1 MSQPVALIT
10 GAAKRLGANTA
21 LRLHELGF
29 TVIIH
34 CNQSIEHANALAQRL
49 NDIRDNS
56 ALVIQADLSDITKIN
71 DISSIYVAAFCQT
84 RCFNK
89 QCIFILSNAINKLN
103 TRAISR
109 SYCHQYDC
117 AIISNQGLHRTYL
130 KPAHGVVINMCD
142 IHATRPLEHHSAYC
156 MAKAGQQMMTYALAN
171 ELAPEI
177 RVNGVAPGAIEWP
190 NNGIDGEAIEEVLK
204 SIPLQRKGH
213 MNDIAQAIE
222 YLISAPYVTGQILT
236 IDGGRQQ
243 VASKGA

>member
-21 LRLHELGF
+21 VRLHELGF

-34 CNQSIEHANALAQRL
+34 CNQSLEHANALAQRL

-56 ALVIQADLSDITKIN
+56 ALVMQADLSDITKIN
-71 DISSIYVAAFCQT
+71 DIIQFISQRFSKLDVLINNASSFYPTPLVSLTHEQYQDLIATNMTAPL
-84 RCFNK
+84 
-89 QCIFILSNAINKLN
+89 FITKACTAL
-103 TRAISR
+103 
-109 SYCHQYDC
+109 
-117 AIISNQGLHRTYL
+117 L
-130 KPAHGVVINMCD
+130 KAAHGVVINMCD
-142 IHATRPLEHHSAYC
+142 IHATRPLENHSAYC

>member
-1 MSQPVALIT
+1 MSQSVALIT

-21 LRLHELGF
+21 VRLHQQGY
-29 TVIIH
+29 TVVIH
-34 CNQSIEHANALAQRL
+34 CNHSVEQANKLALGL
-49 NDIRDNS
+49 NQLRDNS
-56 ALVIQADLSDITKIN
+56 AFVVQADLSDIEKIDGLGKYIANEFSRLDVLINNASSFYPTPLSTLTSEQYHDLIATNMTAPLFLTK
-71 DISSIYVAAFCQT
+71 ACT
-84 RCFNK
+84 P
-89 QCIFILSNAINKLN
+89 L
-103 TRAISR
+103 
-109 SYCHQYDC
+109 
-117 AIISNQGLHRTYL
+117 L
-130 KPAHGVVINMCD
+130 KIANGVVINMCD
-142 IHATRPLEHHSAYC
+142 IHASRPLEQHSAYC

-171 ELAPEI
+171 ELAPDI

-190 NNGIDGEAIEEVLK
+190 NSGIDGEAIKEVLK

>member
-1 MSQPVALIT
+1 MSQSVALIT

-21 LRLHELGF
+21 ARLHQLGY
-29 TVIIH
+29 TVVIH
-34 CNQSIEHANALAQRL
+34 CNHSTEQANMLALRL
-49 NDIRDNS
+49 NEIRVNS
-56 ALVIQADLSDITKIN
+56 AFVVQADLSDISKIN
-71 DISSIYVAAFCQT
+71 ALSEYISKEFSRLDVLI
-84 RCFNK
+84 N
-89 QCIFILSNAINKLN
+89 NASSFYATPLADLN
-103 TRAISR
+103 TV
-109 SYCHQYDC
+109 QYHDLIATNMTAPLFLTKAC
-117 AIISNQGLHRTYL
+117 MELL
-130 KPAHGVVINMCD
+130 KVTNGVVINMCD
-142 IHATRPLEHHSAYC
+142 IHATRPLEKHSAYC

>member
-1 MSQPVALIT
+1 MSQQVALIT

-21 LRLHELGF
+21 ARLHQLGY
-29 TVIIH
+29 TVVIH
-34 CNQSIEHANALAQRL
+34 CNHSIEQANMLALRL
-49 NDIRDNS
+49 NEIRVNS
-56 ALVIQADLSDITKIN
+56 AFVVQADLSDISKIN
-71 DISSIYVAAFCQT
+71 ALSEYISTEFSRLDVLI
-84 RCFNK
+84 N
-89 QCIFILSNAINKLN
+89 NASSFYATPLADL
-103 TRAISR
+103 TTA
-109 SYCHQYDC
+109 QYQDLIATNMTAPLFLTKAC
-117 AIISNQGLHRTYL
+117 TALL
-130 KPAHGVVINMCD
+130 KAAHGVVINMCD
-142 IHATRPLEHHSAYC
+142 IHATRPLENHSAYC